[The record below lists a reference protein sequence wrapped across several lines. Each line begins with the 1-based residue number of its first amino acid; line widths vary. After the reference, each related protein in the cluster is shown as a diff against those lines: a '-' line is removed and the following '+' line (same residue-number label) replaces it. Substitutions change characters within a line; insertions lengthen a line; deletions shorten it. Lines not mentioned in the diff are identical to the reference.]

1 MAVAGKVSSSF
12 AMIAAAGLGALCLG
26 APKLLAQDA
35 QPPMARAPAAPKTKP
50 QKNGAAQKP
59 SPVAGAQRPSPA
71 TPPTNK
77 QGAPAKAPAPQ
88 AAPKAAPAPP
98 AQAKLPPL
106 PPIDT
111 STPPPTLPRASRER
125 MRACAEEWA
134 KLKRGAN
141 ANLPMWRDFATGCLT
156 R

>member
-35 QPPMARAPAAPKTKP
+35 QPQAARAPATTKTKP
-50 QKNGAAQKP
+50 QKNAAAQKP
-59 SPVAGAQRPSPA
+59 SPVAGQRPAPA
-71 TPPTNK
+71 TPPTSK
-77 QGAPAKAPAPQ
+77 QGPPAKAPAPQ
-88 AAPKAAPAPP
+88 AAPKAAAAPP
-98 AQAKLPPL
+98 RAKLPPL

-134 KLKRGAN
+134 NLKRSAN